1 MYRIAVLSDRAEL
14 AACFTEQIN
23 RFCMERGAFPA
34 IACYQEQERFFCQI
48 RKVVPTSVVIAL
60 LGIAGLNAVERLRQ
74 IAPTCGLIWCSDLDF
89 SLQAFRL
96 RAEYFMVLPVN
107 EERIREGLAIWYE
120 KRKQSSLAK
129 NQF

>member
-60 LGIAGLNAVERLRQ
+60 PGIAGLNAVERLRQ

-89 SLQAFRL
+89 SLHAFRL
-96 RAEYFMVLPVN
+96 RADYFLMKPVS
-107 EERIREGLAIWYE
+107 EEAFQRGLNAWIE
-120 KRKQSSLAK
+120 
-129 NQF
+129 

>member
-1 MYRIAVLSDRAEL
+1 
-14 AACFTEQIN
+14 
-23 RFCMERGAFPA
+23 MERGAFPA

-60 LGIAGLNAVERLRQ
+60 PGIAGLNAVERLRQ

-129 NQF
+129 N